1 MKSVFAV
8 GRMTLL
14 AVTLIGGALAAD
26 TNPTLYQ
33 RLGGQPA
40 IDAVAN
46 GLAEKVL
53 ADPRI
58 NAYFVHAASSPENK
72 ALYKQHLMEFI
83 CQATQ
88 GPCKY
93 TGLDMVAVHKGRGIT
108 DDAFK
113 AVVEDLVSVM
123 NNLKV
128 PAKEQSDVLALLGPM
143 HDVVVGRK

>member
-1 MKSVFAV
+1 MKCAFTLGKIS
-8 GRMTLL
+8 LL
-14 AVTLIGGALAAD
+14 AVTLLGGAYAAD
-26 TNPTLYQ
+26 LNQTLYQ

-58 NAYFVHAASSPENK
+58 NAYFVHAASSPENT
-72 ALYKQHLMEFI
+72 ATYKQHLMEFI

-93 TGLDMVAVHKGRGIT
+93 SGMDMVAVHKGRGIT
-108 DDAFK
+108 NEAFN
-113 AVVEDLVSVM
+113 AVVEDWCPLWIT
-123 NNLKV
+123 
-128 PAKEQSDVLALLGPM
+128 
-143 HDVVVGRK
+143 

>member
-1 MKSVFAV
+1 MKCVLVALTIFGAV
-8 GRMTLL
+8 Y
-14 AVTLIGGALAAD
+14 AAD
-26 TNPTLYQ
+26 TTTPTPTLYE

-40 IDAVAN
+40 IEAVAS
-46 GLAEKVL
+46 GLANKVL
-53 ADPRI
+53 ADSRI

-72 ALYKQHLMEFI
+72 DAYRQHLMEFI

-108 DDAFK
+108 NEAFD

-123 NNLKV
+123 DSLKV
-128 PAKEQSDVLALLGPM
+128 PAKEKSDVLALLAPM
-143 HDVVVGRK
+143 REVIVNK